1 MTLNQYLEAIALSV
15 LGLRS
20 APSPE
25 NAEKMLLVN
34 DFKNVVR
41 QRVVEYSTWYAGD
54 SDALYNLYNVNNMIE
69 FPTEPYYW
77 KNRRAYFWSAS
88 AQDDEY
94 KRTHCGFARDMID
107 TSVLVCG
114 EPIIRIR
121 EGSGPQ
127 DIGGIPANDILA
139 NVLEENQFF
148 SLRRRKQMPMTLAQG
163 WGGWKIT
170 WNVNVYGK
178 EPVLHYYTAEN
189 VRVYRRANRLLGMT
203 FLDWYE
209 DGTKKYLVAETRV
222 NSPSGCSMRTDCF
235 LANGEKDIMPIDKK
249 DCPFVGNGDWKDMP
263 CLFAAPCSYYDDT
276 LHGYEGRSVLEG
288 RLDMLDDLDQSFSQ
302 AANTDRRSAPIET
315 FDVDYAD
322 RDAKTGEP
330 KMPKTFER
338 KFLQVKGKVNAYGEK
353 DTSKPIEVT
362 QPQLTTQIFDEHIL
376 ALERTI
382 VNGHLSPATLGLD
395 IDKKDR
401 AKDDSKRDISVT
413 LFTRNHL
420 VREDEKQIRN
430 IVRQLMVAKEF
441 LATGKV
447 FHKPEDWD
455 VEVSFDE
462 FSDQSFEVKL
472 EALSS
477 VLVNSGISPE
487 MYVKKVYG
495 NTIGDEER
503 EREVKWVEEQHK
515 KQPEDDQMGGMPFG
529 SPEEDGAVLGGSE
542 PAPSEEAE

>member
-1 MTLNQYLEAIALSV
+1 
-15 LGLRS
+15 
-20 APSPE
+20 
-25 NAEKMLLVN
+25 
-34 DFKNVVR
+34 
-41 QRVVEYSTWYAGD
+41 
-54 SDALYNLYNVNNMIE
+54 
-69 FPTEPYYW
+69 
-77 KNRRAYFWSAS
+77 
-88 AQDDEY
+88 
-94 KRTHCGFARDMID
+94 
-107 TSVLVCG
+107 
-114 EPIIRIR
+114 
-121 EGSGPQ
+121 
-127 DIGGIPANDILA
+127 
-139 NVLEENQFF
+139 
-148 SLRRRKQMPMTLAQG
+148 
-163 WGGWKIT
+163 
-170 WNVNVYGK
+170 
-178 EPVLHYYTAEN
+178 
-189 VRVYRRANRLLGMT
+189 
-203 FLDWYE
+203 
-209 DGTKKYLVAETRV
+209 
-222 NSPSGCSMRTDCF
+222 
-235 LANGEKDIMPIDKK
+235 
-249 DCPFVGNGDWKDMP
+249 
-263 CLFAAPCSYYDDT
+263 
-276 LHGYEGRSVLEG
+276 
-288 RLDMLDDLDQSFSQ
+288 MLDDLDQSFSQ
-302 AANTDRRSAPIET
+302 AANTDRRAAPIET
-315 FDVDYAD
+315 FDVDFAD

-362 QPQLTTQIFDEHIL
+362 QPQLTTEIFDNHIL

-495 NTIGDEER
+495 NTISDEER
-503 EREVKWVEEQHK
+503 KREVEWVEEQHK

-529 SPEEDGAVLGGSE
+529 SEEGDGAVLGGSE
-542 PAPSEEAE
+542 PEPSGEAE